1 MIKQLLL
8 FLVLGISSAHA
19 APLQCGNLQLIQGHF
34 LMNHISYKGTRSI
47 SPEALKQIETRIREQ
62 YLKAIDRSKLYLLD
76 SDVKTIEQKLNN
88 SIVHVQNKQC
98 DFLNEIEGILGKR
111 VKERTEFAR
120 TYLNDKKFKFDK
132 KTELLLDPDKRKYA
146 KDKEELNAFHKKYLQ
161 FQIATYLQT
170 GLKLDEAKTNTLKR
184 YERAARRYET
194 SPVEKKATSAGAEGE
209 EFENAKMTPADK
221 NAELYDQY
229 LNAFARSLDP
239 HSNYLSQDMLED
251 FEISMRLSLEGIGAT
266 LSSQDGFTV
275 IEQLIPGGAAAL
287 SGKLQ
292 PKDKIIAVG
301 QGGEGKL
308 VNVVEMDLRDVVK
321 KIRGAKGSTVR
332 LMVLRK
338 SAAEQKRFEVSLIR
352 DKINLEDEAASITY
366 VDKDEGGVK
375 KKIGLVNLPSFYS
388 GPISDGPF
396 GEVRSSAG
404 DLKKILAEA
413 RTKNVDAIVLDL
425 STNGGGSLED
435 AVNIAGLFFKTGG
448 VVKETGSGVEGD
460 KIRGDMD
467 ASVDWAGPLVVL
479 TSRISASASE
489 IVAGTLKDYHRGI
502 ILGGDHT
509 FGKGTIQQVS
519 KLPQKQGATKITVG
533 MFFVPGGSTTQH
545 SGVSADIVLPSVFS
559 TDEIGEKTLDY
570 SLLPRKTDPFVAPEA
585 FVTEGPGKWTPIN
598 DEIVKELKTRSGT
611 RVAESVDFKKVFED
625 IKKARDQEKNK
636 VTKLSELM
644 KEKPEGEEK
653 KEDKKKS
660 KFGTKDEKQAEYMKR
675 ADIKEAI
682 NVAFD
687 LSQKISGQPL
697 IQITDHKAKSKE
709 ASKVVNDDDE
719 ETVKK

>member
-1 MIKQLLL
+1 MKFSHFISG
-8 FLVLGISSAHA
+8 VLIFFGVTIAQA
-19 APLQCGNLQLIQGHF
+19 IPLECGNISLIQGHF
-34 LMNHISYKGTRSI
+34 LANHISYKGMRGI
-47 SPEALKQIETRIREQ
+47 GPESLKQIENRIREQ
-62 YLKAIDRSKLYLLD
+62 YLKTLDRSKLYLLD
-76 SDVKTIEQKLNN
+76 SDVKAIEQKLQN
-88 SIVHVQNKQC
+88 SIVQVQNRKC
-98 DFLNEIEGILGKR
+98 DFLEEIEGVLGKR
-111 VKERTEFAR
+111 VKERYDFAK
-120 TYLNDKKFKFDK
+120 TYLTDKNFKFDK
-132 KTELLLDPDKRKYA
+132 KTELMLDPDKRKYS
-146 KDKEELNAFHKKYLQ
+146 KTKEELNAFHKKYLQ

-184 YERAARRYET
+184 YERANRRYDD
-194 SPVEKKATSAGAEGE
+194 SPAPAKPKEGDAE
-209 EFENAKMTPADK
+209 EFEITKMSKADK
-221 NAELYDQY
+221 LGELYDQY

-301 QGGEGKL
+301 QGTDGKL

-321 KIRGAKGSTVR
+321 KIRGAKGSSVR
-332 LMVLRK
+332 LVVLRK
-338 SAAEQKRFEVSLIR
+338 TGSEQKRFEVSLIR

-366 VDKDEGGVK
+366 LDKEEGGVK

-388 GPISDGPF
+388 GPVSDGPF

-413 RTKNVDAIVLDL
+413 RAKNVDAIVLDL

-448 VVKETGSGVEGD
+448 VVKETGPDGD

-467 ASVDWAGPLVVL
+467 STVDWAGPLVVL

-489 IVAGTLKDYHRGI
+489 IVAGTLKDYKRGI

-519 KLPQKQGATKITVG
+519 KLPKKQGATKITVG

-545 SGVSADIVLPSVFS
+545 GGVNADIVLPSVFS

-570 SLLPRKTDPFVAPEA
+570 SLLPRKTEPFVSPEA
-585 FVTEGPGKWTPIN
+585 YVSDGSGKWTPVN
-598 DEIVKELKTRSGT
+598 DDVVKELKKRSSD
-611 RVAESVDFKKVFED
+611 RVAESADFKKVFED
-625 IKKARDQEKNK
+625 IKKAKDLEKNK
-636 VTKLSELM
+636 ITKLSELM
-644 KEKPEGEEK
+644 KEKPEGDDK
-653 KEDKKKS
+653 KEEKKKS
-660 KFGTKDEKQAEYMKR
+660 KFGSKEEKTAEYLKR
-675 ADIKEAI
+675 ADIKEAA

-687 LSQKISGQPL
+687 LAQKLSGQPL
-697 IQITDHKAKSKE
+697 ILVDHSSNETAKK
-709 ASKVVNDDDE
+709 
-719 ETVKK
+719 

>member
-8 FLVLGISSAHA
+8 FLVLGISNAQA
-19 APLQCGNLQLIQGHF
+19 VPLLCGNLQLIQGHF

-98 DFLNEIEGILGKR
+98 DFLNEIEDILGKR

-120 TYLNDKKFKFDK
+120 SYLNDKKFKFDK

-170 GLKLDEAKTNTLKR
+170 GLKLDEAKSNTLKR
-184 YERAARRYET
+184 YERAARRYEAA
-194 SPVEKKATSAGAEGE
+194 SVEKKTTGAGEGE
-209 EFENAKMTPADK
+209 EFENVKTTPTDK

-321 KIRGAKGSTVR
+321 KIRGAKGSSVR

-338 SAAEQKRFEVSLIR
+338 TASEQKRFEVSLIR

-366 VDKDEGGVK
+366 IDKDEGGVK

-413 RTKNVDAIVLDL
+413 RTKNVDALVLDL

-448 VVKETGSGVEGD
+448 VVKETGSGAEGD
-460 KIRGDMD
+460 KIRSDMD
-467 ASVDWAGPLVVL
+467 ASVDWPGPLVVL

-570 SLLPRKTDPFVAPEA
+570 SLLPRKTDAFVAPEA

-598 DEIVKELKTRSGT
+598 DEIVKELKTRSST
-611 RVAESVDFKKVFED
+611 RVADSVDFKKVFED
-625 IKKARDQEKNK
+625 IKKAREQEKNK

-644 KEKPEGEEK
+644 KEKPEGEDK
-653 KEDKKKS
+653 KEDKKKN

-697 IQITDHKAKSKE
+697 IQITDNKTKPKE
-709 ASKVVNDDDE
+709 TSKVVNDE
-719 ETVKK
+719 K

>member
-1 MIKQLLL
+1 MKRFITGIFILL
-8 FLVLGISSAHA
+8 FFSQSQAV
-19 APLQCGNLQLIQGHF
+19 PLECGNITLIQGHF
-34 LMNHISYKGTRSI
+34 LANHISYKGMRGI
-47 SPEALKQIETRIREQ
+47 GPESLKQIENRIREQ
-62 YLKAIDRSKLYLLD
+62 YLKTLDRSKLYLLD
-76 SDVKTIEQKLNN
+76 SDVKQIEQKLAN
-88 SIVHVQNKQC
+88 SIVQVQNRKC
-98 DFLNEIEGILGKR
+98 DFLEEIEDVLGKR

-132 KTELLLDPDKRKYA
+132 KTELMLDPDKRKYA
-146 KDKEELNAFHKKYLQ
+146 KTKEELNAFHKKYLQ

-170 GLKLDEAKTNTLKR
+170 GLKIDEAKANTLKR
-184 YERAARRYET
+184 YDRASRRYENA
-194 SPVEKKATSAGAEGE
+194 PVTKKEAGDE
-209 EFENAKMTPADK
+209 EFESVKTSKADK
-221 NAELYDQY
+221 IGELYDQY

-301 QGGEGKL
+301 QSNDGKL

-321 KIRGAKGSTVR
+321 KIRGAKGSSVR
-332 LMVLRK
+332 LVILRK
-338 SAAEQKRFEVSLIR
+338 TGSEQKRFEVTLVR

-366 VDKDEGGVK
+366 LDKEEGGVK
-375 KKIGLVNLPSFYS
+375 KKIGLINLPSFYS
-388 GPISDGPF
+388 GPVSDGPF

-413 RTKNVDAIVLDL
+413 RAKQVDAVVLDL

-448 VVKETGSGVEGD
+448 VVKETGPDGD
-460 KIRGDMD
+460 KIRSDLDG
-467 ASVDWAGPLVVL
+467 AVDWAGPLVVL

-489 IVAGTLKDYHRGI
+489 IVAGTLKDYKRGI

-519 KLPQKQGATKITVG
+519 KLPKKQGATKITVG

-545 SGVSADIVLPSVFS
+545 SGVNADITLPSVFS

-570 SLLPRKTDPFVAPEA
+570 SLLPRKTEPFVSPEA
-585 FVTEGPGKWTPIN
+585 FVSEGAGKWTPVN
-598 DEIVKELKTRSGT
+598 EDVVKELKKRSET
-611 RVAESVDFKKVFED
+611 RVADSDDFKKVFED
-625 IKKARDQEKNK
+625 IKKAKEQEKNK
-636 VTKLSELM
+636 ITKLSELM
-644 KEKPEGEEK
+644 KEKPEGDENKDE
-653 KEDKKKS
+653 KKKS
-660 KFGTKDEKQAEYMKR
+660 KFGTKEEKTAEYLKR
-675 ADIKEAI
+675 PDIKEAS

-687 LSQKISGQPL
+687 LAQKLSGQPL
-697 IQITDHKAKSKE
+697 PVILVDHKAKDKS
-709 ASKVVNDDDE
+709 ASRANVVEDGS
-719 ETVKK
+719 TVEK